1 MNYISD
7 QFPETVQIWY
17 STTGT
22 TLDIDNAK
30 RDANGQMYECG
41 DFVKLRN
48 FTKSGEET
56 WEYCE
61 ATLPSEA
68 RYFAL
73 VYASYG
79 DFAAMIDD
87 ISYSP
92 SESVARTVDSYDIL
106 FRPDDGKLLTVA
118 DGIKTIGHVLDDAPY
133 RGTYY
138 VVANVADNGTLF
150 RGALSNP
157 ASVDGSGVEYVD
169 GSLYVGAGH
178 GRVLIG
184 GAEGEAYV
192 ISDMSGRVISS
203 GRVESDRFT
212 VEVPAG
218 ILAVTV
224 GVRTV
229 KLTVR

>member
-1 MNYISD
+1 M
-7 QFPETVQIWY
+7 
-17 STTGT
+17 
-22 TLDIDNAK
+22 
-30 RDANGQMYECG
+30 
-41 DFVKLRN
+41 
-48 FTKSGEET
+48 
-56 WEYCE
+56 
-61 ATLPSEA
+61 
-68 RYFAL
+68 
-73 VYASYG
+73 
-79 DFAAMIDD
+79 
-87 ISYSP
+87 
-92 SESVARTVDSYDIL
+92 
-106 FRPDDGKLLTVA
+106 
-118 DGIKTIGHVLDDAPY
+118 
-133 RGTYY
+133 
-138 VVANVADNGTLF
+138 VANVADNGTLF

-192 ISDMSGRVISS
+192 ISDMSGCVISS